1 MTVQLV
7 PPQDNPGRSGKRRDV
22 MLWLVAGIFAAYLAT
37 NGVMLLLAMRTPPS
51 LVSKSYYEDTR
62 TFEAEQ
68 NAQLKSDAAGWR
80 VAAQAASAA
89 ELIVKLQD
97 RSGRPAS
104 GFSGEVS
111 AYRPSDPALDQPL
124 VWSED
129 AATLGQYRA
138 RFSRPRQ
145 GQWHIHL
152 KLRRGGE
159 RLDHEFRI
167 DAH

>member
-1 MTVQLV
+1 MTAQIA
-7 PPQDNPGRSGKRRDV
+7 PPQDNPPRGGKRRDI
-22 MLWLVAGIFAAYLAT
+22 MLWLVAGIFVAYIAT

-62 TFEAEQ
+62 TFDAEQ
-68 NAQLKSDAAGWR
+68 KAQRSSDAAGWH
-80 VAAQAASAA
+80 VAAEAVSTADV
-89 ELIVKLQD
+89 IVKLQD

-104 GFSGEVS
+104 GFSGDVS
-111 AYRPSDPALDQPL
+111 AYRPSDPTLDQPL
-124 VWSED
+124 AWRED
-129 AATLGQYRA
+129 TATPGQYRA
-138 RFSRPRQ
+138 RFSRPRL

-167 DAH
+167 DTP